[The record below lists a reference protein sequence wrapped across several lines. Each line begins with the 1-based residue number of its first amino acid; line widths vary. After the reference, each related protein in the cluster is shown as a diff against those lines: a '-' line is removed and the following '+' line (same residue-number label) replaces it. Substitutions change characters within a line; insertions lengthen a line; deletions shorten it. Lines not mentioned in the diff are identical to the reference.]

1 MKVIMPVK
9 SYKKDLLIRLKN
21 KNYASQYL
29 QCSFEECKQDNSWEV
44 FGLALKNVIEA
55 NHNIKG
61 FAKNANISR
70 QHLYKLF
77 SKTSNPT
84 IASLLRILNIL
95 GLTLDISSSKQKSF
109 KKTAA

>member
-1 MKVIMPVK
+1 MPVK
-9 SYKKDLLIRLKN
+9 SYKKDLLIQLKN
-21 KNYASQYL
+21 KNYANGYL
-29 QCSFEECKQDNSWEV
+29 QYCFEECKKDNSWEV
-44 FGLALKNVIEA
+44 FGLALKDVIEA

-61 FAKNANISR
+61 FAKKANISR

-84 IASLLRILNIL
+84 ISSLLRILNIL
-95 GLTLDISSSKQKSF
+95 GLTLDISSSKLRFS